1 MLLTLASRN
10 RDVSNIFLLKTT
22 SSVSAQDA
30 LLSIAN
36 NIGSELLVKR
46 HRNQYLYGLWSDL
59 TDSQRIEAFK
69 QWLTEDEAEQTLFLV
84 DDIEALSR
92 SDMNLVLSQPA
103 RNVVI
108 TTRNPVI
115 LMGLTQEFN
124 LNFHHFRLG
133 ELNDRDI
140 VSLTS
145 RAFENL
151 VDGSDIDWETEQ
163 LRAISKIAF
172 GHPLVAARITSF
184 ISTEYSEQYG
194 HLAIKE
200 FAREIETR
208 YEERKIPPAIF
219 TYEPMLQISIA
230 ENFHISRKRLPRPDG
245 PSWILVQLIA
255 FMELENAAFINF
267 LFLERPWIIEFQE
280 HFSFYEIWSAD
291 HDDLRSWLSS
301 LRKVSFGTANSQ
313 SAFLRFHPVLIQ
325 CIQEQVG
332 HEARVKIAKDI
343 LLLASESIKRP
354 YSSSSEKVQSWIT
367 SLKMLQAQA
376 LHCAKICKVY
386 GISQTELGIPQK
398 VLYPWFDVN
407 KECL

>member
-1 MLLTLASRN
+1 
-10 RDVSNIFLLKTT
+10 LKTT

-103 RNVVI
+103 RNVVL

-124 LNFHHFRLG
+124 LNLHHFRLG

-332 HEARVKIAKDI
+332 HETRVKIAKDI

-354 YSSSSEKVQSWIT
+354 YSSSPEKVQSWIT
-367 SLKMLQAQA
+367 LLKMLQAQA

>member
-1 MLLTLASRN
+1 
-10 RDVSNIFLLKTT
+10 
-22 SSVSAQDA
+22 
-30 LLSIAN
+30 
-36 NIGSELLVKR
+36 
-46 HRNQYLYGLWSDL
+46 
-59 TDSQRIEAFK
+59 
-69 QWLTEDEAEQTLFLV
+69 
-84 DDIEALSR
+84 
-92 SDMNLVLSQPA
+92 
-103 RNVVI
+103 
-108 TTRNPVI
+108 
-115 LMGLTQEFN
+115 
-124 LNFHHFRLG
+124 
-133 ELNDRDI
+133 
-140 VSLTS
+140 
-145 RAFENL
+145 
-151 VDGSDIDWETEQ
+151 
-163 LRAISKIAF
+163 
-172 GHPLVAARITSF
+172 
-184 ISTEYSEQYG
+184 
-194 HLAIKE
+194 
-200 FAREIETR
+200 
-208 YEERKIPPAIF
+208 
-219 TYEPMLQISIA
+219 
-230 ENFHISRKRLPRPDG
+230 
-245 PSWILVQLIA
+245 VQLIA